1 MQKLIGIIGG
11 TGEEGVGIASRLVQ
25 SGENV
30 CIGSRDPNKSDIISR
45 KLRKINPNLIIQS
58 ATNLETAKIS
68 DLLFL
73 TINPNGIEQLIS
85 DIKPYLDNKIIV
97 DTTVPLK
104 YNNGKFSHIEWPNGS
119 SSLHIQALI
128 PSAKVVSGF
137 HTISAKDLNNLNK
150 EINQDVFL
158 ASNDKVAKTKIF
170 KIVNKIPNLRAIDCG
185 NLDVSKYL
193 ESCTL
198 LLLNINKIYSKKNK
212 TPIHTGLK
220 LSGLYKTENL

>member
-1 MQKLIGIIGG
+1 VQKLIGIIGG
-11 TGEEGVGIASRLVQ
+11 TGEEGIGIASRLIQ
-25 SGENV
+25 SGQNV
-30 CIGSRDPNKSDIISR
+30 SIGSRNPNKSEIICT
-45 KLRKINPNLIIQS
+45 KLRNINPKLIIQS
-58 ATNLETAKIS
+58 GTNIETAKAS

-73 TINPNGIEQLIS
+73 TVNPTGIQQLIL
-85 DIKPYLDNKIIV
+85 DIKPYVYNKIIV
-97 DTTVPLK
+97 DTTVPIK
-104 YNNGKFSHIEWPNGS
+104 YSNGQLNHIEWPNGS
-119 SSLHIQALI
+119 SSLNIQTLI

-158 ASNDKVAKTKIF
+158 ASNDISAKTEIS

-198 LLLNINKIYSKKNK
+198 LLLNINKIYSKKTRNQ
-212 TPIHTGLK
+212 IHTGFK
-220 LSGLYKTENL
+220 LSGLPETKTS

>member
-1 MQKLIGIIGG
+1 VQKLIGIIGG
-11 TGEEGVGIASRLVQ
+11 TGKEGVGIASRLVQ

-30 CIGSRDPNKSDIISR
+30 CIGSRDPNKSEMISR

-104 YNNGKFSHIEWPNGS
+104 YSNGKFSHIEWPNGS

-137 HTISAKDLNNLNK
+137 HTISAKDLNNLK
-150 EINQDVFL
+150 QKLNQDVFL
-158 ASNDKVAKTKIF
+158 ASNDRVAKTKIF

-198 LLLNINKIYSKKNK
+198 LLLNINQIYSKKNK
-212 TPIHTGLK
+212 NTTHTGLK
-220 LSGLYKTENL
+220 LSGLSKTENL

>member
-1 MQKLIGIIGG
+1 MQRLIGIIGG
-11 TGEEGVGIASRLVQ
+11 TGEEGIGIASRLVQ

-30 CIGSRDPNKSDIISR
+30 FIGSRNSNKSETICKKIR
-45 KLRKINPNLIIQS
+45 NINPNLLIQS
-58 ATNLETAKIS
+58 GTNLETAKVS

-73 TINPNGIEQLIS
+73 TVNPNGIQQLIL
-85 DIKPYLDNKIIV
+85 DIKPYLNNKIIV

-104 YNNGKFSHIEWPNGS
+104 YSNGQLSHIEWPNGS
-119 SSLHIQALI
+119 SSLNIQTLI
-128 PSAKVVSGF
+128 PSAKIVSGF

-158 ASNDKVAKTKIF
+158 ASDDMAAKTEII

-185 NLDVSKYL
+185 SLYVSKYL

-198 LLLNINKIYSKKNK
+198 LLLNINKIYGRRTRNQ
-212 TPIHTGLK
+212 IHAGFK
-220 LSGLYKTENL
+220 LSGLPKTENQ